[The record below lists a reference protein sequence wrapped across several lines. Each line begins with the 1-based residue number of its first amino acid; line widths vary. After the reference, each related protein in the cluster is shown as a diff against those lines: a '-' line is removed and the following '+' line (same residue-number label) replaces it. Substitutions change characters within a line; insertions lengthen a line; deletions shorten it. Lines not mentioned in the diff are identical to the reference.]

1 MPENP
6 DPSKTPTPYR
16 EPEDGLT
23 SETPDGEEP
32 SSWWRD
38 RLEQRIGGRPL
49 ILYLVIVAG
58 VGALLLLLVII
69 IVSATKDDD
78 SKQSTCLD
86 IAPHDAVSEIFAGN
100 VDKAT
105 ITIDNEQSE
114 LGPVAIK
121 LEFKDNGGCR
131 ALPQGVDNRDGM
143 LQILGAIEYANSI
156 NGQKVRTEYDR
167 EDVPVE
173 LLSTATPTPAPTG
186 TATVE
191 GGAAPTVDPNAPTV
205 DPNAPTPTST
215 ALAELVT
222 PTPSS

>member
-6 DPSKTPTPYR
+6 DPSIAPYR
-16 EPEDGLT
+16 EPEDDLT
-23 SETPDGEEP
+23 PETPDEDGP

-69 IVSATKDDD
+69 IVSATKDD
-78 SKQSTCLD
+78 SNNQSTCLD
-86 IAPHDAVSEIFAGN
+86 ISPHDAVSEIFAGN
-100 VDKAT
+100 VEKAT
-105 ITIDNEQSE
+105 ITIDNEQSQ

-121 LEFKDNGGCR
+121 IEFKDNGGCR
-131 ALPQGVDNRDGM
+131 SLPQGVDNRDGM

-173 LLSTATPTPAPTG
+173 LLSTATPTPSPTQS
-186 TATVE
+186 ATVDA
-191 GGAAPTVDPNAPTV
+191 GLTPTVDPNAAVTET
-205 DPNAPTPTST
+205 PTP
-215 ALAELVT
+215 AGDQVT
-222 PTPSS
+222 PTP